1 MEYWSVAVIPTNECS
16 KNNIASGRR
25 IVADSP
31 QTDAVGL
38 AIGAVLV
45 PLTDAG
51 NAIHL

>member
-1 MEYWSVAVIPTNECS
+1 MEWWSVAVIPTNECS

-25 IVADSP
+25 IVVDSP
-31 QTDAVGL
+31 PTDAVGL

-45 PLTDAG
+45 PITYGG